1 MNPTHIF
8 EFVMNWINQ
17 KIIKFNRVPLGRNRS
32 AQMYSAWRWRGP
44 RVRPTATR
52 GATRLSLGRCGA
64 RRTAHGASARGAARR
79 AGDDLVPVRGKRLR
93 AVAHRRGTAARH
105 RRASSGRDAGH
116 GPRARTTTTW
126 GATRLGLVWLGPRC
140 TAHGA
145 SARATLLGELATTL
159 RQCAG
164 SGSPTRDGGAAS
176 TSELRSGRRRGR
188 RGGRDAGGA
197 GEARWLRRGRRGR
210 GDGGAREA
218 VRMRRRAWGG
228 CRAGAARSRLLSRR
242 AARCPDSGFKPQRQ
256 RGAWRPR
263 GSGSLPCGPDAA
275 HGG

>member
-1 MNPTHIF
+1 MGIIFVIFFYYRTDLNISNKICFIIFRVQMNPTHIF

-32 AQMYSAWRWRGP
+32 AQMYSARRWRGP

-116 GPRARTTTTW
+116 GPRARPTTTW
-126 GATRLGLVWLGPRC
+126 GATRLGLVWRGPRC

-145 SARATLLGELATTL
+145 SARVTLLGELAMTL

-164 SGSPTRDGGAAS
+164 SGCGTVVRRRRASSGRDGGGVGEAVGMRAAQV
-176 TSELRSGRRRGR
+176 R
-188 RGGRDAGGA
+188 RGG
-197 GEARWLRRGRRGR
+197 
-210 GDGGAREA
+210 
-218 VRMRRRAWGG
+218 
-228 CRAGAARSRLLSRR
+228 
-242 AARCPDSGFKPQRQ
+242 
-256 RGAWRPR
+256 
-263 GSGSLPCGPDAA
+263 
-275 HGG
+275 